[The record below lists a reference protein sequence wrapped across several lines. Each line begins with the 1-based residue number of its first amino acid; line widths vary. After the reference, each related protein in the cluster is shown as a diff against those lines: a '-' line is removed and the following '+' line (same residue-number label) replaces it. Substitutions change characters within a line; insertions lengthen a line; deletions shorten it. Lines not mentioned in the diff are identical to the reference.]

1 VIERPNS
8 DYGFDKVFETSNW
21 IKNNTIYFPKI
32 KILADTATQTLVNAQ
47 LGLLDD
53 NRLNAQSLSSKIV
66 DIGGTIKIHS
76 DTNVTHVLALSK
88 QPYLYPTGSI
98 LGKSSGHWDSQHLS
112 NCLKYDPK
120 LQARLDTLI
129 KLGWTKKFI
138 APWYYSYERL
148 PK

>member
-1 VIERPNS
+1 
-8 DYGFDKVFETSNW
+8 
-21 IKNNTIYFPKI
+21 
-32 KILADTATQTLVNAQ
+32 VNAQ

-53 NRLNAQSLSSKIV
+53 NRLNAQNLSSKIV

-76 DTNVTHVLALSK
+76 DTNITHVLALSK
-88 QPYLYPTGSI
+88 QPYLTPTGSI

-112 NCLKYDPK
+112 NCLKYDPE